1 MRMRG
6 VAGLRRSGREMAV
19 LVLFVLVWFDDLRY
33 TALRESSWE
42 GRCMEHAGGDL
53 AGVVGTVLAFLGEAV
68 FNGNM
73 PCFFC
78 LWLKGWGLGGCIVGA
93 GVGYGHGHR
102 GCIPILRSRYLGG
115 VDVGGSLISLHIYI
129 HDLVHGMGLHDAKGP
144 VNIRWAQWCKNRWYI
159 FCPPRNNSMP
169 ARHIHRL
176 GTVISAPKTQRLNA
190 LQPTRNLSRE
200 MNSLLVERCNS

>member
-1 MRMRG
+1 MWMRMRG

-42 GRCMEHAGGDL
+42 GRCMEHAGGGL
-53 AGVVGTVLAFLGEAV
+53 AGMVGTVLAFLGEAV

-129 HDLVHGMGLHDAKGP
+129 HDLVQVWDFMMQRVPSTSDGRNGARTVGISFVHLATTRCPQDT
-144 VNIRWAQWCKNRWYI
+144 YI
-159 FCPPRNNSMP
+159 D
-169 ARHIHRL
+169 
-176 GTVISAPKTQRLNA
+176 
-190 LQPTRNLSRE
+190 
-200 MNSLLVERCNS
+200 LVP